1 MSINMVEFHQVFFEE
16 SHEHLENMEQLLL
29 ALDLNTPDPEELNTI
44 FRAAHSIKG
53 GSGIFGFTALTSVT
67 HVMENLLDRT
77 RKGTFELSSATID
90 LLLRTVDT
98 LTHIL
103 SLYREE
109 EPIDWEEVEFA
120 KNQLIAALNGEPFEP
135 NAKTQNKAVT
145 TMPEVEILVADGTN
159 IQSKRQTHDDD
170 LGFGFFENEVE
181 LALATEGEHFGFFDE
196 AYTAAEIRVED
207 IDPKPTI
214 AVPTGKTAS
223 DNLAADLDHDL
234 ADDLANGLDDELGF
248 GFFEPLTPAQLDND
262 TSTTGATD
270 ADVVTRAKT
279 DNLDLQPMVLQST
292 NQQLNQHQ
300 GDQHAI
306 DHKSRGAAAIQSASK
321 RHESPTSAQATSEHS
336 IANPTPAKS
345 ASKKSTPPA
354 QDATLRVETSKIDTL
369 VNLAGELVIT
379 QSMLTLIGNELG
391 GELGERLKT
400 ALNEL
405 ERNTREMQE
414 AVMSVRMLP
423 VSFVFNRFHRLVR
436 DLSEQLGKNVNLT
449 IEGGNTEID
458 KGMIEKLVD
467 PLTHLVRNSLDH
479 GIENPAK
486 RLAAGKSE
494 IGELSLKAS
503 QRGGSIVIAV
513 HDDGAGLNRER
524 ILQKARENG
533 MQVADN
539 ANDKHVWQLI
549 FAAGFSTAQEVTDVS
564 GRGVGMDVVR
574 RNIEALGGRIDIDS
588 VAGQGATFEIQLPLT
603 LAIVD
608 GMSVSV
614 GHQIYILPLVHIIES
629 IQPQIEQLKFL
640 SKERLIKVR
649 EEYLPLLNLYQ
660 LMEIEPHAHT
670 PEQGIVVL
678 LESNNKRFGLCVDA
692 LVGQQQV
699 VIKSLEKHYRRIPG
713 VSGATIMGDGS
724 VALILDVESLALHI
738 KN

>member
-1 MSINMVEFHQVFFEE
+1 MSINMAEFHQVFFEE

-29 ALDLNTPDPEELNTI
+29 ALDLASPDPEELNTI

-67 HVMENLLDRT
+67 HVMENLLDKT
-77 RKGTFELSSATID
+77 RKGNFQLTSSIID
-90 LLLRTVDT
+90 LLLSTVDT
-98 LTHIL
+98 LSHIL

-109 EPIDWEEVEFA
+109 EQIDWQEVEYS
-120 KNQLIAALNGEPFEP
+120 KSQLVAALNGEPFSSSVAIRNGTDAASTP
-135 NAKTQNKAVT
+135 IINATLTA
-145 TMPEVEILVADGTN
+145 PVEAE
-159 IQSKRQTHDDD
+159 D
-170 LGFGFFENEVE
+170 LGFGFFEDEM
-181 LALATEGEHFGFFDE
+181 ARDIAIEGEDFGFFDE
-196 AYTAAEIRVED
+196 AYQAED
-207 IDPKPTI
+207 ISADSAINNKER
-214 AVPTGKTAS
+214 
-223 DNLAADLDHDL
+223 NADLCDVTID
-234 ADDLANGLDDELGF
+234 DDELGF
-248 GFFEPLTPAQLDND
+248 GFFEALTPESFANEIELLSSKPLVQKVYKP
-262 TSTTGATD
+262 AT
-270 ADVVTRAKT
+270 TRAHQAKET
-279 DNLDLQPMVLQST
+279 GSSQSKNT
-292 NQQLNQHQ
+292 LFKAKATEPTVP
-300 GDQHAI
+300 DSTLLTSPSVKASSPAI
-306 DHKSRGAAAIQSASK
+306 LSSN
-321 RHESPTSAQATSEHS
+321 ATSNSSVAPKPNTTEVKT
-336 IANPTPAKS
+336 ATKKS
-345 ASKKSTPPA
+345 ATPA

-379 QSMLTLIGNELG
+379 QSMLTLIGNEMTG
-391 GELGERLKT
+391 DLGERLKT

-423 VSFVFNRFHRLVR
+423 VSFVFNRFNRLVR
-436 DLSEQLGKNVNLT
+436 DLSEQLGKNVNLV

-479 GIENPAK
+479 GIEKPEK

-494 IGELSLKAS
+494 VGVLSLKAS
-503 QRGGSIVIAV
+503 QRGGNIVIAV
-513 HDDGAGLNRER
+513 HDNGAGLHRER
-524 ILQKARENG
+524 IIQKARENG
-533 MQVADN
+533 LQVADN
-539 ANDKHVWQLI
+539 SSDKQIWQLI
-549 FAAGFSTAQEVTDVS
+549 FAAGFSTAEEVTDVS

-574 RNIEALGGRIDIDS
+574 RNIEALGGRIDIES
-588 VAGQGATFEIQLPLT
+588 TEGQGSTFEIQLPLT

-608 GMSVSV
+608 GMTVSV
-614 GHQIYILPLVHIIES
+614 GNQIYILPLVHIIES
-629 IQPQIEQLKFL
+629 IQPQTEQLKFL
-640 SKERLIKVR
+640 AKERLLKVR

-660 LMEIEPHAHT
+660 LMEIEPNAKS
-670 PEQGIVVL
+670 PEEGIVVL
-678 LESNNKRFGLCVDA
+678 LESNHKRFGLCVDA

>member
-1 MSINMVEFHQVFFEE
+1 MSINMAEFHQVFFEE

-29 ALDLNTPDPEELNTI
+29 ALDLASPDPEELNTI

-67 HVMENLLDRT
+67 HVMENLLDKT
-77 RKGTFELSSATID
+77 RKGNFQLTSSIID
-90 LLLRTVDT
+90 LLLSTVDT
-98 LTHIL
+98 LSHIL

-109 EPIDWEEVEFA
+109 EQIDWQEVEYS
-120 KNQLIAALNGEPFEP
+120 KSQLVAALNGEPFSSSVAIRNGTDAASTP
-135 NAKTQNKAVT
+135 IINATLTA
-145 TMPEVEILVADGTN
+145 PVEAE
-159 IQSKRQTHDDD
+159 D
-170 LGFGFFENEVE
+170 LGFGFFEDEM
-181 LALATEGEHFGFFDE
+181 ARDIAIEGEDFGFFDE
-196 AYTAAEIRVED
+196 AYQAED
-207 IDPKPTI
+207 ISADSVANNKECIAELCDVTI
-214 AVPTGKTAS
+214 
-223 DNLAADLDHDL
+223 D
-234 ADDLANGLDDELGF
+234 DDELGF
-248 GFFEPLTPAQLDND
+248 GFFEALTPESFANEIELLSSKPLVQKVYKP
-262 TSTTGATD
+262 AT
-270 ADVVTRAKT
+270 TRAHQAKET
-279 DNLDLQPMVLQST
+279 GSSQSKNT
-292 NQQLNQHQ
+292 LFK
-300 GDQHAI
+300 AKATEPTAPI
-306 DHKSRGAAAIQSASK
+306 STV
-321 RHESPTSAQATSEHS
+321 PTSPSVKASSPAILSSNATSNSSVAPKPNTTEVKT
-336 IANPTPAKS
+336 ATKKS
-345 ASKKSTPPA
+345 ATPA

-379 QSMLTLIGNELG
+379 QSMLTLIGNEMTG
-391 GELGERLKT
+391 DLGERLKT

-423 VSFVFNRFHRLVR
+423 VSFVFNRFNRLVR
-436 DLSEQLGKNVNLT
+436 DLSEQLGKNVNLV

-479 GIENPAK
+479 GIEKPEK

-494 IGELSLKAS
+494 VGVLSLKAS
-503 QRGGSIVIAV
+503 QRGGNIVIAV
-513 HDDGAGLNRER
+513 HDNGAGLNRER
-524 ILQKARENG
+524 IIQKARENG
-533 MQVADN
+533 LQVADN
-539 ANDKHVWQLI
+539 SSDKQVWQLI
-549 FAAGFSTAQEVTDVS
+549 FAAGFSTAEEVTDVS

-574 RNIEALGGRIDIDS
+574 RNIEALGGRIDIES
-588 VAGQGATFEIQLPLT
+588 TEGQGSTFEIQLPLT

-608 GMSVSV
+608 GMTVSV
-614 GHQIYILPLVHIIES
+614 GNQIYILPLVHIIES
-629 IQPQIEQLKFL
+629 IQPQTEQLKFL
-640 SKERLIKVR
+640 AKERLLKVR

-660 LMEIEPHAHT
+660 LMEIEPNARC
-670 PEQGIVVL
+670 PEEGIVVL
-678 LESNNKRFGLCVDA
+678 LESNHKRFGLCVDA

>member
-1 MSINMVEFHQVFFEE
+1 MSINMAEFHQVFFEE

-29 ALDLNTPDPEELNTI
+29 ALDLASPDPEELNTI

-67 HVMENLLDRT
+67 HVMENLLDKT
-77 RKGTFELSSATID
+77 RKGNFQLTSSIID
-90 LLLRTVDT
+90 LLLSTVDT
-98 LTHIL
+98 LSHIL

-109 EPIDWEEVEFA
+109 EQIDWQEVEYS
-120 KNQLIAALNGEPFEP
+120 KSQLVAALNGESFSSSVAVRNGTDIANTPVTPTLNAEP
-135 NAKTQNKAVT
+135 SAL
-145 TMPEVEILVADGTN
+145 VETEDE
-159 IQSKRQTHDDD
+159 
-170 LGFGFFENEVE
+170 LGFGFFEDEMERDIVI
-181 LALATEGEHFGFFDE
+181 EGEDFGFFEE
-196 AYTAAEIRVED
+196 AYQAED
-207 IDPKPTI
+207 ISVESLTSEVSVSVNST
-214 AVPTGKTAS
+214 AEQLVTAS
-223 DNLAADLDHDL
+223 
-234 ADDLANGLDDELGF
+234 DDELGF
-248 GFFEPLTPAQLDND
+248 GFFEALTPESFANEIELL
-262 TSTTGATD
+262 SSKL
-270 ADVVTRAKT
+270 VE
-279 DNLDLQPMVLQST
+279 P
-292 NQQLNQHQ
+292 
-300 GDQHAI
+300 
-306 DHKSRGAAAIQSASK
+306 AAAKPATNRANQVKVTANTQAKRSIFKEKETEPKAPPATSVSASTK
-321 RHESPTSAQATSEHS
+321 VTPSSTAALNPAVTPKNTQAEVKTATKKTAASA
-336 IANPTPAKS
+336 P
-345 ASKKSTPPA
+345 
-354 QDATLRVETSKIDTL
+354 DATLRVETSKIDTL

-379 QSMLTLIGNELG
+379 QSMLTLIGNELT
-391 GELGERLKT
+391 GEIGERLKT

-423 VSFVFNRFHRLVR
+423 VSFVFNRFNRLVR
-436 DLSEQLGKNVNLT
+436 DLSEQLGKNVNLV

-479 GIENPAK
+479 GIEKPDI
-486 RLAAGKSE
+486 RLAAGKAE
-494 IGELSLKAS
+494 IGQLSLRAS

-513 HDDGAGLNRER
+513 YDDGAGLCRER
-524 ILQKARENG
+524 ILQKAKENSITI
-533 MQVADN
+533 AEN
-539 ANDKHVWQLI
+539 ASDKQVWQLI

-588 VAGQGATFEIQLPLT
+588 VQGKGATFEIQLPLT

-614 GHQIYILPLVHIIES
+614 GNQIYILPLVHIIES
-629 IQPQIEQLKFL
+629 IQPQTEQLKFL
-640 SKERLIKVR
+640 AKERLLKVR
-649 EEYLPLLNLYQ
+649 EEYLPLLNLHQ
-660 LMEIEPHAHT
+660 LMEIEPKAST
-670 PEQGIVVL
+670 PEEGIVVL
-678 LESNNKRFGLCVDA
+678 LESNHKRFGLCVDA

>member
-1 MSINMVEFHQVFFEE
+1 MSINMAEFHQVFFEE

-29 ALDLNTPDPEELNTI
+29 ALDLASPDPEELNTI

-67 HVMENLLDRT
+67 HVMENLLDKT
-77 RKGTFELSSATID
+77 RKGNFQLTSSIID
-90 LLLRTVDT
+90 LLLSTVDT
-98 LTHIL
+98 LSHIL

-109 EPIDWEEVEFA
+109 EQIDWQEVEYS
-120 KNQLIAALNGEPFEP
+120 KSQLVAALNGEPFSSSVAIRNGTDAASTP
-135 NAKTQNKAVT
+135 IINATLTA
-145 TMPEVEILVADGTN
+145 PVEAE
-159 IQSKRQTHDDD
+159 D
-170 LGFGFFENEVE
+170 LGFGFFEDEM
-181 LALATEGEHFGFFDE
+181 ARDIAIEGEDFGFFDE
-196 AYTAAEIRVED
+196 AYQAED
-207 IDPKPTI
+207 ISADSVANNKECIAELCDVTI
-214 AVPTGKTAS
+214 
-223 DNLAADLDHDL
+223 D
-234 ADDLANGLDDELGF
+234 DDELGF
-248 GFFEPLTPAQLDND
+248 GFFEALTPESFANEIELLSSKPLVQKVYKP
-262 TSTTGATD
+262 AT
-270 ADVVTRAKT
+270 TRAHQAKET
-279 DNLDLQPMVLQST
+279 GSSQSKNTLFKAKATEPTVPDSTVPMSPSVKASSP
-292 NQQLNQHQ
+292 
-300 GDQHAI
+300 AI
-306 DHKSRGAAAIQSASK
+306 LSSN
-321 RHESPTSAQATSEHS
+321 ATSNSSVAPKPNTTEVKT
-336 IANPTPAKS
+336 ATKKPA
-345 ASKKSTPPA
+345 TPA

-379 QSMLTLIGNELG
+379 QSMLTLIGNEMTG
-391 GELGERLKT
+391 DLGERLKT

-423 VSFVFNRFHRLVR
+423 VSFVFNRFNRLVR
-436 DLSEQLGKNVNLT
+436 DLSEQLGKNVNLV

-479 GIENPAK
+479 GIEKPEK

-494 IGELSLKAS
+494 VGVLSLKAS
-503 QRGGSIVIAV
+503 QRGGNIVIAV
-513 HDDGAGLNRER
+513 HDNGAGLNRER
-524 ILQKARENG
+524 IIQKARENG
-533 MQVADN
+533 LQVADN
-539 ANDKHVWQLI
+539 SSDKQIWQLI
-549 FAAGFSTAQEVTDVS
+549 FAAGFSTAEEVTDVS

-574 RNIEALGGRIDIDS
+574 RNIEALGGRIDIES
-588 VAGQGATFEIQLPLT
+588 TEGQGSTFEIQLPLT

-608 GMSVSV
+608 GMTVSV
-614 GHQIYILPLVHIIES
+614 GNQIYILPLVHIIES
-629 IQPQIEQLKFL
+629 IQPQTEQLKFL
-640 SKERLIKVR
+640 AKERLLKVR

-660 LMEIEPHAHT
+660 LMEIEPNARC
-670 PEQGIVVL
+670 PEEGIVVL
-678 LESNNKRFGLCVDA
+678 LESNHKRFGLCVDA

>member
-1 MSINMVEFHQVFFEE
+1 MSINMAEFHQVFFEE

-29 ALDLNTPDPEELNTI
+29 ALDLAAPDPEELNTI

-67 HVMENLLDRT
+67 HVMENLLDKT
-77 RKGTFELSSATID
+77 RKGTFELSSSVID

-98 LTHIL
+98 LSHIL
-103 SLYREE
+103 NLYREE
-109 EPIDWEEVEFA
+109 EPIDWQQVEFA
-120 KNQLIAALNGEPFEP
+120 KNQLVAALNGEPFSTQA
-135 NAKTQNKAVT
+135 AKVVETANQEKPAAVS
-145 TMPEVEILVADGTN
+145 TN
-159 IQSKRQTHDDD
+159 SASQEEAS
-170 LGFGFFENEVE
+170 FGFFEDEVE
-181 LALATEGEHFGFFDE
+181 LGLVDEPEHFGFFDE
-196 AYTAAEIRVED
+196 AYTAKEIRVED
-207 IDPKPTI
+207 IH
-214 AVPTGKTAS
+214 S
-223 DNLAADLDHDL
+223 NAADSATH
-234 ADDLANGLDDELGF
+234 AAVSDDELGY
-248 GFFEPLTPAQLDND
+248 GFFESLTAESFANELDAL
-262 TSTTGATD
+262 S
-270 ADVVTRAKT
+270 
-279 DNLDLQPMVLQST
+279 
-292 NQQLNQHQ
+292 
-300 GDQHAI
+300 
-306 DHKSRGAAAIQSASK
+306 
-321 RHESPTSAQATSEHS
+321 
-336 IANPTPAKS
+336 TPAKDVQVTDKAIHKTLAEQS
-345 ASKKSTPPA
+345 DAKTTRSKKPPKDSAQLKSQATTDVKLEAQTHLASSPTVNTTSVTPAASSQVAKKASTST

-436 DLSEQLGKNVNLT
+436 DLSEQLGKNVNLV

-479 GIENPAK
+479 GIEKPEK
-486 RLAAGKSE
+486 RIAAGKSE
-494 IGELSLKAS
+494 VGVLSLKAS

-513 HDDGAGLNRER
+513 HDDGGGLNRER

-533 MQVADN
+533 MALPEN
-539 ANDKHVWQLI
+539 MTDKQVWQLI
-549 FAAGFSTAQEVTDVS
+549 FAAGFSTAAEVTDVS

-574 RNIEALGGRIDIDS
+574 KNIEALGGRIDIDS
-588 VAGQGATFEIQLPLT
+588 VAGEGATFEIQLPLT

-614 GHQIYILPLVHIIES
+614 GNQIYILPLVHIIES
-629 IQPQIEQLKFL
+629 IQPQTEQLKFL
-640 SKERLIKVR
+640 AKERLLRVR

-660 LMEIEPHAHT
+660 LMEIEPQAKT
-670 PEQGIVVL
+670 PEAGIVVL

>member
-1 MSINMVEFHQVFFEE
+1 MSINMAEFHQVFFEE

-29 ALDLNTPDPEELNTI
+29 ALDLASPDPEELNTI

-67 HVMENLLDRT
+67 HVMENLLDKT
-77 RKGTFELSSATID
+77 RKGNFQLTSSIID
-90 LLLRTVDT
+90 LLLSTVDT
-98 LTHIL
+98 LSHIL

-109 EPIDWEEVEFA
+109 EQIDWQEVEYS
-120 KNQLIAALNGEPFEP
+120 KSQLVAALNGEPFSSSVAIRNGTDAATSTP
-135 NAKTQNKAVT
+135 IINAAPTI
-145 TMPEVEILVADGTN
+145 PVEAE
-159 IQSKRQTHDDD
+159 D
-170 LGFGFFENEVE
+170 LGFGFFEDEM
-181 LALATEGEHFGFFDE
+181 ARDIAIEGEDFGFFDE
-196 AYTAAEIRVED
+196 PYQAED
-207 IDPKPTI
+207 ISADSVANNKERTAELCDVTI
-214 AVPTGKTAS
+214 
-223 DNLAADLDHDL
+223 D
-234 ADDLANGLDDELGF
+234 DDELGF
-248 GFFEPLTPAQLDND
+248 GFFEALTPESFANEIELLSSKPLVQKVYKPA
-262 TSTTGATD
+262 TSRAHQAKETGSSQSKNTLFK
-270 ADVVTRAKT
+270 AKAAE
-279 DNLDLQPMVLQST
+279 ST
-292 NQQLNQHQ
+292 
-300 GDQHAI
+300 API
-306 DHKSRGAAAIQSASK
+306 STV
-321 RHESPTSAQATSEHS
+321 PTSPSVKASSPAILSSNATSNSSVVPKPNTAEVKT
-336 IANPTPAKS
+336 ATKKLA
-345 ASKKSTPPA
+345 ASA

-379 QSMLTLIGNELG
+379 QSMLTLIGNEMTG
-391 GELGERLKT
+391 DLGERLKT

-423 VSFVFNRFHRLVR
+423 VSFVFNRFNRLVR
-436 DLSEQLGKNVNLT
+436 DLSEQLGKNVNLV

-479 GIENPAK
+479 GIEKPEK

-494 IGELSLKAS
+494 VGVLSLKAS
-503 QRGGSIVIAV
+503 QRGGNIVIAV
-513 HDDGAGLNRER
+513 HDNGAGLNRER
-524 ILQKARENG
+524 IIQKARENG
-533 MQVADN
+533 LQVADN
-539 ANDKHVWQLI
+539 SSDKQVWQLI
-549 FAAGFSTAQEVTDVS
+549 FAAGFSTAEEVTDVS

-574 RNIEALGGRIDIDS
+574 RNIEALGGRIDIES
-588 VAGQGATFEIQLPLT
+588 TEGQGSTFEIQLPLT

-608 GMSVSV
+608 GMTVSV
-614 GHQIYILPLVHIIES
+614 GNQIYILPLVHIIES
-629 IQPQIEQLKFL
+629 IQPQTEQLKFL
-640 SKERLIKVR
+640 AKERLLKVR

-660 LMEIEPHAHT
+660 LMEIEPNARC
-670 PEQGIVVL
+670 PEEGIVVL
-678 LESNNKRFGLCVDA
+678 LESNHKRFGLCVDA

>member
-1 MSINMVEFHQVFFEE
+1 MSINMAEFHQVFFEE

-29 ALDLNTPDPEELNTI
+29 ALDLASPDPEELNTI

-67 HVMENLLDRT
+67 HVMENLLDKT
-77 RKGTFELSSATID
+77 RKGNFQLTSSIID
-90 LLLRTVDT
+90 LLLSTVDT
-98 LTHIL
+98 LSHIL

-109 EPIDWEEVEFA
+109 EQIDWQEVEYS
-120 KNQLIAALNGEPFEP
+120 KSQLVAALNGEPFSSSVAIRNGTDAASTP
-135 NAKTQNKAVT
+135 IINATLTA
-145 TMPEVEILVADGTN
+145 PVEAE
-159 IQSKRQTHDDD
+159 D
-170 LGFGFFENEVE
+170 LGFGFFEAEM
-181 LALATEGEHFGFFDE
+181 ARDIAIEGEDFGFFDV
-196 AYTAAEIRVED
+196 AYQAED
-207 IDPKPTI
+207 ISADSVANNYECNAELCDVTI
-214 AVPTGKTAS
+214 
-223 DNLAADLDHDL
+223 D
-234 ADDLANGLDDELGF
+234 DDELGF
-248 GFFEPLTPAQLDND
+248 GFFEALTPESFANEIELL
-262 TSTTGATD
+262 SSKPLVPKVYKPAT
-270 ADVVTRAKT
+270 TRAHQAKET
-279 DNLDLQPMVLQST
+279 GSSQSKNTLFKAKATEPTVPISTVLTSPSV
-292 NQQLNQHQ
+292 NASSP
-300 GDQHAI
+300 AI
-306 DHKSRGAAAIQSASK
+306 LSSN
-321 RHESPTSAQATSEHS
+321 ATSDSSVAPKPNTTEVKT
-336 IANPTPAKS
+336 ATKKPA
-345 ASKKSTPPA
+345 ASA

-379 QSMLTLIGNELG
+379 QSMLTLIGNEMTG
-391 GELGERLKT
+391 DLGERLKT

-423 VSFVFNRFHRLVR
+423 VSFVFNRFNRLVR
-436 DLSEQLGKNVNLT
+436 DLSEQLGKNVNLV

-479 GIENPAK
+479 GIEKPEK

-494 IGELSLKAS
+494 VGVLSLKAS
-503 QRGGSIVIAV
+503 QRGGNIVIAV
-513 HDDGAGLNRER
+513 HDNGAGLNRER
-524 ILQKARENG
+524 IIQKARENG
-533 MQVADN
+533 LQVADN
-539 ANDKHVWQLI
+539 SSDKQVWQLI
-549 FAAGFSTAQEVTDVS
+549 FAAGFSTAEEVTDVS

-574 RNIEALGGRIDIDS
+574 RNIEALGGCIDIES
-588 VAGQGATFEIQLPLT
+588 TEGQGSTFEIQLPLT

-608 GMSVSV
+608 GMTVSV
-614 GHQIYILPLVHIIES
+614 GNQIYILPLVHIIES
-629 IQPQIEQLKFL
+629 IQPQTEQLKFL
-640 SKERLIKVR
+640 AKERLLKVR

-660 LMEIEPHAHT
+660 LMEIEPNARC
-670 PEQGIVVL
+670 PEEGIVVL
-678 LESNNKRFGLCVDA
+678 LESNHKPFGLCVDA

>member
-1 MSINMVEFHQVFFEE
+1 MSINMAEFHQVFFEE

-29 ALDLNTPDPEELNTI
+29 ALDLASPDPEELNTI

-67 HVMENLLDRT
+67 HVMENLLDKT
-77 RKGTFELSSATID
+77 RKGNFQLTSSIID
-90 LLLRTVDT
+90 LLLSTVDT
-98 LTHIL
+98 LSHIL

-109 EPIDWEEVEFA
+109 EQIDWQEVEYS
-120 KNQLIAALNGEPFEP
+120 KSQLVAALNGEPFSSSVAIRNGTDAASTP
-135 NAKTQNKAVT
+135 IINAAPTA
-145 TMPEVEILVADGTN
+145 PVEAE
-159 IQSKRQTHDDD
+159 D
-170 LGFGFFENEVE
+170 LGFGFFEDEM
-181 LALATEGEHFGFFDE
+181 ARDIAIEGEDFGFFDE
-196 AYTAAEIRVED
+196 AYQAED
-207 IDPKPTI
+207 ISADSAINNKER
-214 AVPTGKTAS
+214 
-223 DNLAADLDHDL
+223 NADLCDVTID
-234 ADDLANGLDDELGF
+234 DDELGF
-248 GFFEPLTPAQLDND
+248 GFFEALTPESFANEIELLSSKPLVQKVYKP
-262 TSTTGATD
+262 AT
-270 ADVVTRAKT
+270 TRAHQAKET
-279 DNLDLQPMVLQST
+279 GSSQSKNT
-292 NQQLNQHQ
+292 LFKAKATEPTVP
-300 GDQHAI
+300 DSTLLTSPSVKASSPAI
-306 DHKSRGAAAIQSASK
+306 LSSN
-321 RHESPTSAQATSEHS
+321 ATSNSSVAPKPNTTEVKT
-336 IANPTPAKS
+336 ATKKS
-345 ASKKSTPPA
+345 ATPA

-379 QSMLTLIGNELG
+379 QSMLTLIGNEMTG
-391 GELGERLKT
+391 DLGERLKT

-423 VSFVFNRFHRLVR
+423 VSFVFNRFNRLVR
-436 DLSEQLGKNVNLT
+436 DLSEQLGKNVNLV

-479 GIENPAK
+479 GIEKPEK

-494 IGELSLKAS
+494 VGVLSLKAS
-503 QRGGSIVIAV
+503 QRGGNIVIAV
-513 HDDGAGLNRER
+513 HDNGAGLHRER
-524 ILQKARENG
+524 IIQKARENG
-533 MQVADN
+533 LQVADN
-539 ANDKHVWQLI
+539 SSDKQIWQLI
-549 FAAGFSTAQEVTDVS
+549 FAAGFSTAEEVTDVS

-574 RNIEALGGRIDIDS
+574 RNIEALGGRIDIES
-588 VAGQGATFEIQLPLT
+588 TEGQGSTFEIQLPLT

-608 GMSVSV
+608 GMTVSV
-614 GHQIYILPLVHIIES
+614 GNQIYILPLVHIIES
-629 IQPQIEQLKFL
+629 IQPQTEQLKFL
-640 SKERLIKVR
+640 AKERLLKVR

-660 LMEIEPHAHT
+660 LMEIEPNAKS
-670 PEQGIVVL
+670 PEEGIVVL
-678 LESNNKRFGLCVDA
+678 LESNHKRFGLCVDA

>member
-1 MSINMVEFHQVFFEE
+1 MSINMAEFHQVFFEE

-29 ALDLNTPDPEELNTI
+29 ALDLAAPDPEELNTI

-67 HVMENLLDRT
+67 HVMENLLDKT
-77 RKGTFELSSATID
+77 RKGTFELSSSVID

-98 LTHIL
+98 LSHIL
-103 SLYREE
+103 NLYREE
-109 EPIDWEEVEFA
+109 EPIDWQQVEFA
-120 KNQLIAALNGEPFEP
+120 KNQLVAALNGEPFSTQA
-135 NAKTQNKAVT
+135 AKVVETANQEKPAAVS
-145 TMPEVEILVADGTN
+145 TN
-159 IQSKRQTHDDD
+159 SASQEDAS
-170 LGFGFFENEVE
+170 FGFFEDEVE
-181 LALATEGEHFGFFDE
+181 LGLVDETEHFGFFDE
-196 AYTAAEIRVED
+196 AYTAKEIRVED
-207 IDPKPTI
+207 IHSNAAYTATHA
-214 AVPTGKTAS
+214 AVS
-223 DNLAADLDHDL
+223 
-234 ADDLANGLDDELGF
+234 DDELGY
-248 GFFEPLTPAQLDND
+248 GFFESLTAESFANELDAL
-262 TSTTGATD
+262 S
-270 ADVVTRAKT
+270 
-279 DNLDLQPMVLQST
+279 
-292 NQQLNQHQ
+292 
-300 GDQHAI
+300 
-306 DHKSRGAAAIQSASK
+306 
-321 RHESPTSAQATSEHS
+321 
-336 IANPTPAKS
+336 TPAKDAQVTDKLINKTLVEQS
-345 ASKKSTPPA
+345 DAKTTRSKKPPKDSAQLKSQATTDVKLETQTHLASSPAMNTTSATPAASSQVAKKASTSS

-436 DLSEQLGKNVNLT
+436 DLSEQLGKNVNLV

-479 GIENPAK
+479 GIEKPEK
-486 RLAAGKSE
+486 RIAAGKSE
-494 IGELSLKAS
+494 VGVLSLKAS

-513 HDDGAGLNRER
+513 HDDGGGLNRER

-533 MQVADN
+533 MALPEN
-539 ANDKHVWQLI
+539 MTDKQVWQLI
-549 FAAGFSTAQEVTDVS
+549 FAAGFSTAAEVTDVS

-574 RNIEALGGRIDIDS
+574 KNIEALGGRIDIDS
-588 VAGQGATFEIQLPLT
+588 VAGEGATFEIQLPLT

-614 GHQIYILPLVHIIES
+614 GNQIYILPLVHIIES
-629 IQPQIEQLKFL
+629 IQPQTEQLKFL
-640 SKERLIKVR
+640 AKERLLRVR

-660 LMEIEPHAHT
+660 LMEIEPQAKT
-670 PEQGIVVL
+670 PEAGIVVL
-678 LESNNKRFGLCVDA
+678 L
-692 LVGQQQV
+692 
-699 VIKSLEKHYRRIPG
+699 
-713 VSGATIMGDGS
+713 
-724 VALILDVESLALHI
+724 
-738 KN
+738 

>member
-1 MSINMVEFHQVFFEE
+1 MSINMAEFHQVFFEE

-29 ALDLNTPDPEELNTI
+29 ALDLASPDPEELNTI

-67 HVMENLLDRT
+67 HVMENLLDKT
-77 RKGTFELSSATID
+77 RKGNFQLTSSIID
-90 LLLRTVDT
+90 LLLSTVDT
-98 LTHIL
+98 LSHIL

-109 EPIDWEEVEFA
+109 EQIDWQEVEYS
-120 KNQLIAALNGEPFEP
+120 KSQLVAALNGEPFSSSVAIRNGTDVASTP
-135 NAKTQNKAVT
+135 TINATLTAAVAA
-145 TMPEVEILVADGTN
+145 E
-159 IQSKRQTHDDD
+159 D
-170 LGFGFFENEVE
+170 LGFGFFEDEM
-181 LALATEGEHFGFFDE
+181 ARDIAIEGEDFGFFDE
-196 AYTAAEIRVED
+196 AYQAED
-207 IDPKPTI
+207 ISADSVANNKECNAELCDVTI
-214 AVPTGKTAS
+214 
-223 DNLAADLDHDL
+223 D
-234 ADDLANGLDDELGF
+234 DDELGF
-248 GFFEPLTPAQLDND
+248 GFFEALTPESFANEIELLSSKPLVQKVYKPA
-262 TSTTGATD
+262 TTRAHQAKETGSSQSKNTLFKANATD
-270 ADVVTRAKT
+270 PTTPD
-279 DNLDLQPMVLQST
+279 ST
-292 NQQLNQHQ
+292 V
-300 GDQHAI
+300 
-306 DHKSRGAAAIQSASK
+306 
-321 RHESPTSAQATSEHS
+321 PTSPSVKASSSAILSSNATSNSSVAPKPNTTEVKT
-336 IANPTPAKS
+336 ATKKTA
-345 ASKKSTPPA
+345 ASA

-379 QSMLTLIGNELG
+379 QSMLTLIGNEMMG
-391 GELGERLKT
+391 DLGERLKT

-423 VSFVFNRFHRLVR
+423 VSFVFNRFNRLVR
-436 DLSEQLGKNVNLT
+436 DLSEQLGKNVNLV

-479 GIENPAK
+479 GIEKPEK

-494 IGELSLKAS
+494 VGVLSLKAS
-503 QRGGSIVIAV
+503 QRGGNIVIAV
-513 HDDGAGLNRER
+513 HDNGAGLNRER
-524 ILQKARENG
+524 IIQKARENG
-533 MQVADN
+533 LQVADN
-539 ANDKHVWQLI
+539 SSDKQIWQLI
-549 FAAGFSTAQEVTDVS
+549 FAAGFSTAEEVTDVS

-574 RNIEALGGRIDIDS
+574 RNIEALGGRIDIES
-588 VAGQGATFEIQLPLT
+588 TEGQGSTFEIQLPLT

-608 GMSVSV
+608 GMTVSV
-614 GHQIYILPLVHIIES
+614 GNQIYILPLVHIIES
-629 IQPQIEQLKFL
+629 IQPQTEQLKFL
-640 SKERLIKVR
+640 AKERLLKVR

-660 LMEIEPHAHT
+660 LMEIEPNARC
-670 PEQGIVVL
+670 PEEGIVVL
-678 LESNNKRFGLCVDA
+678 LESNHKRFGLCVDA

>member
-1 MSINMVEFHQVFFEE
+1 MSINMAEFHQVFFEE

-29 ALDLNTPDPEELNTI
+29 ALDLASPDPEELNTI

-67 HVMENLLDRT
+67 HVMENLLDKT
-77 RKGTFELSSATID
+77 RKGNFQLTSSIID
-90 LLLRTVDT
+90 LLLSTVDT
-98 LTHIL
+98 LSHIL

-109 EPIDWEEVEFA
+109 EQIDWQEVEYS
-120 KNQLIAALNGEPFEP
+120 KSQLVAALNGESFSSSVAVRNGTDAA
-135 NAKTQNKAVT
+135 NAPISPIIQA
-145 TMPEVEILVADGTN
+145 ESVEKVED
-159 IQSKRQTHDDD
+159 Q
-170 LGFGFFENEVE
+170 GFGFFEDEM
-181 LALATEGEHFGFFDE
+181 ARDIAIEGEDFGFFEE
-196 AYTAAEIRVED
+196 AYQAEEISAQSVINDVSNTE
-207 IDPKPTI
+207 K
-214 AVPTGKTAS
+214 
-223 DNLAADLDHDL
+223 AADPCDFTS
-234 ADDLANGLDDELGF
+234 DDELGF
-248 GFFEPLTPAQLDND
+248 GFFEALTPESFANEIELL
-262 TSTTGATD
+262 SSKPVAPKVVKPTTVANQAEVNADSSQAKRGIFKEKESVTD
-270 ADVVTRAKT
+270 AKVSPAVSVPTSVSVNPAPHSNAT
-279 DNLDLQPMVLQST
+279 SPNAALSSS
-292 NQQLNQHQ
+292 
-300 GDQHAI
+300 AI
-306 DHKSRGAAAIQSASK
+306 PKNTPSEVKAAAK
-321 RHESPTSAQATSEHS
+321 K
-336 IANPTPAKS
+336 PA
-345 ASKKSTPPA
+345 ALA

-379 QSMLTLIGNELG
+379 QSMLTLIGNEMTG
-391 GELGERLKT
+391 DLGERLKT

-423 VSFVFNRFHRLVR
+423 VSFVFNRFNRLVR
-436 DLSEQLGKNVNLT
+436 DLSEQLGKNVNLV

-479 GIENPAK
+479 GIEKPEK

-494 IGELSLKAS
+494 VGVLSLKAS
-503 QRGGSIVIAV
+503 QRGGNIVIAV
-513 HDDGAGLNRER
+513 HDNGAGLNRER
-524 ILQKARENG
+524 IIQKARESG
-533 MQVADN
+533 LQVADN
-539 ANDKHVWQLI
+539 SSDKQIWQLI
-549 FAAGFSTAQEVTDVS
+549 FAAGFSTALEVTDVS

-574 RNIEALGGRIDIDS
+574 RNIEALGGRIDIES
-588 VAGQGATFEIQLPLT
+588 TEGQGSTFEIQLPLT

-608 GMSVSV
+608 GMTVSV
-614 GHQIYILPLVHIIES
+614 GNQIYILPLVHIIES
-629 IQPQIEQLKFL
+629 IQPQTEQLKFL
-640 SKERLIKVR
+640 AKERLLKVR

-660 LMEIEPHAHT
+660 LMEIEPNAKS
-670 PEQGIVVL
+670 PEEGIVVL
-678 LESNNKRFGLCVDA
+678 LESNHKRFGLCVDA

>member
-1 MSINMVEFHQVFFEE
+1 MSINMAEFHQVFFEE

-29 ALDLNTPDPEELNTI
+29 ALDLAAPDPEELNTI

-67 HVMENLLDRT
+67 HVMENLLDKT
-77 RKGTFELSSATID
+77 RKGTFELSSSVID

-98 LTHIL
+98 LSHIL
-103 SLYREE
+103 NLYREE
-109 EPIDWEEVEFA
+109 EPIDWQQVEFA
-120 KNQLIAALNGEPFEP
+120 KNQLVAALNGEPFSTQA
-135 NAKTQNKAVT
+135 AKVVETVNQDKPAAVS
-145 TMPEVEILVADGTN
+145 TN
-159 IQSKRQTHDDD
+159 SASQEEAS
-170 LGFGFFENEVE
+170 FGFFEDEVE
-181 LALATEGEHFGFFDE
+181 LGLVDETEHFGFFDE
-196 AYTAAEIRVED
+196 AYTAKEIRVED
-207 IDPKPTI
+207 IH
-214 AVPTGKTAS
+214 S
-223 DNLAADLDHDL
+223 NAADPATH
-234 ADDLANGLDDELGF
+234 AAVSDDELGY
-248 GFFEPLTPAQLDND
+248 GFFESLTAESFANELDALSTPIRDAQVTDKPINKTLVEQSDAKTARSKKPPKDSAQLKFQATTDVKLEAQTHLASSPAQNTTSVTPAASSQAAKKAT
-262 TSTTGATD
+262 TST
-270 ADVVTRAKT
+270 
-279 DNLDLQPMVLQST
+279 
-292 NQQLNQHQ
+292 
-300 GDQHAI
+300 
-306 DHKSRGAAAIQSASK
+306 
-321 RHESPTSAQATSEHS
+321 
-336 IANPTPAKS
+336 
-345 ASKKSTPPA
+345 

-436 DLSEQLGKNVNLT
+436 DLSEQLGKNVNLV

-479 GIENPAK
+479 GIEKPEK
-486 RLAAGKSE
+486 RVAAGKSE
-494 IGELSLKAS
+494 AGVLSLKAS

-513 HDDGAGLNRER
+513 HDDGGGLNRER

-533 MQVADN
+533 MALPEN
-539 ANDKHVWQLI
+539 MTDKQVWQLI
-549 FAAGFSTAQEVTDVS
+549 FAAGFSTAAEVTDVS

-574 RNIEALGGRIDIDS
+574 KNIEALGGRIDIDS
-588 VAGQGATFEIQLPLT
+588 VAGEGATFEIQLPLT

-614 GHQIYILPLVHIIES
+614 GNQIYILPLVHIIES
-629 IQPQIEQLKFL
+629 IQPQTEQLKFL
-640 SKERLIKVR
+640 AKERLLRVR

-660 LMEIEPHAHT
+660 LMEIEPQAKT
-670 PEQGIVVL
+670 PEAGIVVL

>member
-1 MSINMVEFHQVFFEE
+1 MSINMAEFHQVFFEE

-29 ALDLNTPDPEELNTI
+29 ALDLASPDPEELNTI

-67 HVMENLLDRT
+67 HVMENLLDKT
-77 RKGTFELSSATID
+77 RKGNFQLTSSIID
-90 LLLRTVDT
+90 LLLSTVDT
-98 LTHIL
+98 LSHIL

-109 EPIDWEEVEFA
+109 EQIDWQEVEYS
-120 KNQLIAALNGEPFEP
+120 KSQLVAALNGESFSSSVAVRNGTDAA
-135 NAKTQNKAVT
+135 NAPISPIIQAESAEK
-145 TMPEVEILVADGTN
+145 VE
-159 IQSKRQTHDDD
+159 D
-170 LGFGFFENEVE
+170 LGFGFFEDEM
-181 LALATEGEHFGFFDE
+181 ARDIAIEGEDFGFFEE
-196 AYTAAEIRVED
+196 AYQAED
-207 IDPKPTI
+207 ISVESLTSEVSVSVNST
-214 AVPTGKTAS
+214 AEQLVTAS
-223 DNLAADLDHDL
+223 
-234 ADDLANGLDDELGF
+234 DDELGF
-248 GFFEPLTPAQLDND
+248 GFFEALTPESFANEIELLSSKPVEPAAAKPATNRANQVKVTANTQAKRSIFKEKETDPKAPPA
-262 TSTTGATD
+262 TSVSASTTVA
-270 ADVVTRAKT
+270 
-279 DNLDLQPMVLQST
+279 PSST
-292 NQQLNQHQ
+292 AALNP
-300 GDQHAI
+300 AI
-306 DHKSRGAAAIQSASK
+306 TPKNTPTEVKAAAKKPAAS
-321 RHESPTSAQATSEHS
+321 
-336 IANPTPAKS
+336 
-345 ASKKSTPPA
+345 A

-379 QSMLTLIGNELG
+379 QSMLTLIGNEMTG
-391 GELGERLKT
+391 DLGERLKT

-423 VSFVFNRFHRLVR
+423 VSFVFNRFNRLVR
-436 DLSEQLGKNVNLT
+436 DLSEQLGKNVNLV

-479 GIENPAK
+479 GIEKPEK

-494 IGELSLKAS
+494 VGVLSLKAS
-503 QRGGSIVIAV
+503 QRGGNIVIAV
-513 HDDGAGLNRER
+513 HDNGAGLNRER
-524 ILQKARENG
+524 IIQKARESG
-533 MQVADN
+533 LQVADN
-539 ANDKHVWQLI
+539 SSDKQVWQLI
-549 FAAGFSTAQEVTDVS
+549 FAAGFSTALEVTDVS

-574 RNIEALGGRIDIDS
+574 RNIEALGGRIDIES
-588 VAGQGATFEIQLPLT
+588 TEGQGSTFEIQLPLT

-608 GMSVSV
+608 GMTVSV
-614 GHQIYILPLVHIIES
+614 GNQIYILPLVHIIES
-629 IQPQIEQLKFL
+629 IQPQTEQLKFL
-640 SKERLIKVR
+640 AKERLLKVR

-660 LMEIEPHAHT
+660 LMEIEPNAKS
-670 PEQGIVVL
+670 PEEGIVVL
-678 LESNNKRFGLCVDA
+678 LESNHKRFGLCVDA

>member
-1 MSINMVEFHQVFFEE
+1 MSINMAEFHQVFFEE

-29 ALDLNTPDPEELNTI
+29 ALDLASPDPEELNTI

-67 HVMENLLDRT
+67 HVMENLLDKT
-77 RKGTFELSSATID
+77 RKGNFQLTSSIID
-90 LLLRTVDT
+90 LLLSTVDT
-98 LTHIL
+98 LSHIL

-109 EPIDWEEVEFA
+109 EQIDWQEVEYS
-120 KNQLIAALNGEPFEP
+120 KSQLVAALNGESFSSSVAVRNGTDIANTPVTPTINAEP
-135 NAKTQNKAVT
+135 SAL
-145 TMPEVEILVADGTN
+145 VEIE
-159 IQSKRQTHDDD
+159 DD
-170 LGFGFFENEVE
+170 LGFGFFEDEM
-181 LALATEGEHFGFFDE
+181 ARDISIEGEDFGFFEE
-196 AYTAAEIRVED
+196 AYQAEEISAQSVINDVSNTE
-207 IDPKPTI
+207 K
-214 AVPTGKTAS
+214 
-223 DNLAADLDHDL
+223 AADPFDFTS
-234 ADDLANGLDDELGF
+234 DDELGF
-248 GFFEPLTPAQLDND
+248 GFFEALTPESFANEIELL
-262 TSTTGATD
+262 SSKPVAPKVVKPTTVANQAEVNADSSQAKCGIFKEKESATD
-270 ADVVTRAKT
+270 AKVSPAVSVPASVSVNPSSPAALHSNATSSNAA
-279 DNLDLQPMVLQST
+279 LSSS
-292 NQQLNQHQ
+292 
-300 GDQHAI
+300 AI
-306 DHKSRGAAAIQSASK
+306 PKNTPLEVKAAAKKPAAS
-321 RHESPTSAQATSEHS
+321 
-336 IANPTPAKS
+336 
-345 ASKKSTPPA
+345 A

-379 QSMLTLIGNELG
+379 QSMLTLIGNEMTG
-391 GELGERLKT
+391 DLGERLKT

-423 VSFVFNRFHRLVR
+423 VSFVFNRFNRLVR
-436 DLSEQLGKNVNLT
+436 DLSEQLGKNVNLV

-479 GIENPAK
+479 GIEKPEK

-494 IGELSLKAS
+494 VGVLSLKAS
-503 QRGGSIVIAV
+503 QRGGNIVIAV
-513 HDDGAGLNRER
+513 HDNGAGLNRER
-524 ILQKARENG
+524 IIQKARESG
-533 MQVADN
+533 LQVADN
-539 ANDKHVWQLI
+539 ISDKQIWQLI
-549 FAAGFSTAQEVTDVS
+549 FAAGFSTALEVTDVS

-574 RNIEALGGRIDIDS
+574 RNIEALGGRIDIES
-588 VAGQGATFEIQLPLT
+588 TEGQGSTFEIQLPLT

-608 GMSVSV
+608 GMTVSV
-614 GHQIYILPLVHIIES
+614 GNQIYILPLVHIIES
-629 IQPQIEQLKFL
+629 IQPQTEQLKFL
-640 SKERLIKVR
+640 AKERLLKVR

-660 LMEIEPHAHT
+660 LMETEPNAKS
-670 PEQGIVVL
+670 PEEGIVVL
-678 LESNNKRFGLCVDA
+678 LESNHKRFGLCVDA

>member
-1 MSINMVEFHQVFFEE
+1 MSINMAEFHQVFFEE

-29 ALDLNTPDPEELNTI
+29 ALDLASPDPEELNTI

-67 HVMENLLDRT
+67 HVMENLLDKT
-77 RKGTFELSSATID
+77 RKGNFQLTSSIID
-90 LLLRTVDT
+90 LLLSTVDT
-98 LTHIL
+98 LSHIL

-109 EPIDWEEVEFA
+109 EQIDWQEVEYS
-120 KNQLIAALNGEPFEP
+120 KSQLVAALNGEPFSSSVAIRNGTDVASTP
-135 NAKTQNKAVT
+135 TINATLTAAVAA
-145 TMPEVEILVADGTN
+145 E
-159 IQSKRQTHDDD
+159 D
-170 LGFGFFENEVE
+170 LGFGFFEDEM
-181 LALATEGEHFGFFDE
+181 ARDIAIEGEDFGFFDE
-196 AYTAAEIRVED
+196 AYQAED
-207 IDPKPTI
+207 ISADSVANNKECIAELCDVTI
-214 AVPTGKTAS
+214 
-223 DNLAADLDHDL
+223 D
-234 ADDLANGLDDELGF
+234 DDELGF
-248 GFFEPLTPAQLDND
+248 GFFEALTPESFANEIELLSSKPLVQKVYKP
-262 TSTTGATD
+262 AT
-270 ADVVTRAKT
+270 TRAHQAKET
-279 DNLDLQPMVLQST
+279 GSSQSKNILFKAKAT
-292 NQQLNQHQ
+292 
-300 GDQHAI
+300 
-306 DHKSRGAAAIQSASK
+306 
-321 RHESPTSAQATSEHS
+321 ESTAPDSTVPTSPSVKASSPAILSSNATSNSSVAPKPNTTEVKT
-336 IANPTPAKS
+336 ATKKS
-345 ASKKSTPPA
+345 ATPA

-379 QSMLTLIGNELG
+379 QSMLTLIGNEMTG
-391 GELGERLKT
+391 DLGERLKT

-423 VSFVFNRFHRLVR
+423 VSFVFNRFNRLVR
-436 DLSEQLGKNVNLT
+436 DLSEQLGKNVNLV

-479 GIENPAK
+479 GIEKPEK

-494 IGELSLKAS
+494 VGVLSLKAS
-503 QRGGSIVIAV
+503 QRGGNIVIAV
-513 HDDGAGLNRER
+513 HDNGAGLNRER
-524 ILQKARENG
+524 IIQKARENG
-533 MQVADN
+533 LQVADN
-539 ANDKHVWQLI
+539 SSDKQIWQLI
-549 FAAGFSTAQEVTDVS
+549 FAAGFSTAEEVTDVS

-574 RNIEALGGRIDIDS
+574 RNIEALGGRIDIES
-588 VAGQGATFEIQLPLT
+588 TEGQGSTFEIQLPLT

-608 GMSVSV
+608 GMTVSV
-614 GHQIYILPLVHIIES
+614 GNQIYILPLVHIIES
-629 IQPQIEQLKFL
+629 IQPQTEQLKFL
-640 SKERLIKVR
+640 AKERLLKVR

-660 LMEIEPHAHT
+660 LMEIEPNARC
-670 PEQGIVVL
+670 PEEGIVVL
-678 LESNNKRFGLCVDA
+678 LESNHKRFGLCVDA

>member
-1 MSINMVEFHQVFFEE
+1 MSINMAEFHQVFFEE

-29 ALDLNTPDPEELNTI
+29 ALDLAAPDPEELNTI

-67 HVMENLLDRT
+67 HVMENLLDKT
-77 RKGTFELSSATID
+77 RKGTFELSSSVID

-98 LTHIL
+98 LSHIL
-103 SLYREE
+103 NLYREE
-109 EPIDWEEVEFA
+109 EPIDWQQVEFA
-120 KNQLIAALNGEPFEP
+120 KNQLVAALNGEPFSTQA
-135 NAKTQNKAVT
+135 AKVVETANQEKPAAVS
-145 TMPEVEILVADGTN
+145 TN
-159 IQSKRQTHDDD
+159 LASQEEAS
-170 LGFGFFENEVE
+170 FGFFEDEVE
-181 LALATEGEHFGFFDE
+181 LGLVDEPEHFGFFDE
-196 AYTAAEIRVED
+196 AYTAKEIRVED
-207 IDPKPTI
+207 IH
-214 AVPTGKTAS
+214 S
-223 DNLAADLDHDL
+223 NAADSATH
-234 ADDLANGLDDELGF
+234 AAVSDDELGY
-248 GFFEPLTPAQLDND
+248 GFFESLTAESFANELDALSTPIQDAQVTDKPINKTLVEQSDAKTARSKKPPKDSAQLK
-262 TSTTGATD
+262 SQATT
-270 ADVVTRAKT
+270 DVKLEAQTH
-279 DNLDLQPMVLQST
+279 L
-292 NQQLNQHQ
+292 
-300 GDQHAI
+300 
-306 DHKSRGAAAIQSASK
+306 AS
-321 RHESPTSAQATSEHS
+321 SPAMNTTSATSAAS
-336 IANPTPAKS
+336 SQVAKK
-345 ASKKSTPPA
+345 ASTLT

-436 DLSEQLGKNVNLT
+436 DLSEQLGKNVTLV

-479 GIENPAK
+479 GIEKPEK
-486 RLAAGKSE
+486 RIAAGKSE
-494 IGELSLKAS
+494 AGVLSLKAS

-513 HDDGAGLNRER
+513 HDDGGGLNRER

-533 MQVADN
+533 MALPEN
-539 ANDKHVWQLI
+539 MTDKQVWQLI
-549 FAAGFSTAQEVTDVS
+549 FAAGFSTAAEVTDVS

-574 RNIEALGGRIDIDS
+574 KNIEALGGRIDIDS
-588 VAGQGATFEIQLPLT
+588 VAGEGATFEIQLPLT

-614 GHQIYILPLVHIIES
+614 GNQIYILPLVHIIES
-629 IQPQIEQLKFL
+629 IQPQTEQLKFL
-640 SKERLIKVR
+640 AKEPLLRVR

-660 LMEIEPHAHT
+660 LMEIEPQAKT
-670 PEQGIVVL
+670 PEAGIVVL

>member
-1 MSINMVEFHQVFFEE
+1 MSINMAEFHQVFFEE

-29 ALDLNTPDPEELNTI
+29 ALDLDAPDPEELNTI

-67 HVMENLLDRT
+67 HVMENLLDKT
-77 RKGTFELSSATID
+77 RKGTFELSSSVID

-98 LTHIL
+98 LSHIL
-103 SLYREE
+103 NLYREE
-109 EPIDWEEVEFA
+109 EPIDWQQVEFA
-120 KNQLIAALNGEPFEP
+120 KNQLVAALNGEPFSTQTANTASA
-135 NAKTQNKAVT
+135 NANNQSEDKPVQLVT
-145 TMPEVEILVADGTN
+145 PSVV
-159 IQSKRQTHDDD
+159 THSVDDS
-170 LGFGFFENEVE
+170 FGFFEDEVE
-181 LALATEGEHFGFFDE
+181 LGLVDETEHFGFFDE
-196 AYTAAEIRVED
+196 AYTAKEIRAED
-207 IDPKPTI
+207 IH
-214 AVPTGKTAS
+214 GSTATEQS
-223 DNLAADLDHDL
+223 STPQELTAADL
-234 ADDLANGLDDELGF
+234 AANQVATVSDDALDDELGY
-248 GFFEPLTPAQLDND
+248 GFFESLTPETFATEIDAL
-262 TSTTGATD
+262 TSTLVKEKSITNQASAPRAE
-270 ADVVTRAKT
+270 ADTAKPQSTRANKPAQEASK
-279 DNLDLQPMVLQST
+279 QPSKSAAKADTMPPQSST
-292 NQQLNQHQ
+292 STI
-300 GDQHAI
+300 G
-306 DHKSRGAAAIQSASK
+306 SASSSSSQPAAK
-321 RHESPTSAQATSEHS
+321 KASA
-336 IANPTPAKS
+336 
-345 ASKKSTPPA
+345 AS

-436 DLSEQLGKNVNLT
+436 DLSDQLGKNVSLV

-479 GIENPAK
+479 GIEKPEK

-494 IGELSLKAS
+494 AGVLSLKAS

-513 HDDGAGLNRER
+513 HDDGGGLNRER

-533 MQVADN
+533 MALPEN
-539 ANDKHVWQLI
+539 MTDKQVWQLI
-549 FAAGFSTAQEVTDVS
+549 FAAGFSTAAEVTDVS

-574 RNIEALGGRIDIDS
+574 KNIEALGGRIDIDS

-614 GHQIYILPLVHIIES
+614 GNQIYILPLVHIIES
-629 IQPQIEQLKFL
+629 IQPQTEQLKFL
-640 SKERLIKVR
+640 AKERLLRVR

-660 LMEIEPHAHT
+660 LMEIEPQAKT
-670 PEQGIVVL
+670 PEAGIVVL

>member
-1 MSINMVEFHQVFFEE
+1 
-16 SHEHLENMEQLLL
+16 MEQLLL
-29 ALDLNTPDPEELNTI
+29 ALDLDAPDPEELNTI

-67 HVMENLLDRT
+67 HVMENLLDKT
-77 RKGTFELSSATID
+77 RKGTFELSSSVID

-98 LTHIL
+98 LSHIL
-103 SLYREE
+103 NLYREE
-109 EPIDWEEVEFA
+109 EPIDWQQVEFA
-120 KNQLIAALNGEPFEP
+120 KNQLVAALNGEPFSTQTANVTSGVSAA
-135 NAKTQNKAVT
+135 NANHQSEDKPLQAAVKPSVATQSV
-145 TMPEVEILVADGTN
+145 
-159 IQSKRQTHDDD
+159 DDS
-170 LGFGFFENEVE
+170 FGFFEDEVE
-181 LALATEGEHFGFFDE
+181 LGLVDETEHFGFFDE
-196 AYTAAEIRVED
+196 AYTAKEIRAED
-207 IDPKPTI
+207 IH
-214 AVPTGKTAS
+214 AS
-223 DNLAADLDHDL
+223 TVTEQSSTPQELTVADLAANQV
-234 ADDLANGLDDELGF
+234 ATVSDDALDDELGY
-248 GFFEPLTPAQLDND
+248 GFFESLTPETFATEIDALTSTSVKEKSITNQVPAPRAEAD
-262 TSTTGATD
+262 TSKSQS
-270 ADVVTRAKT
+270 TRAKK
-279 DNLDLQPMVLQST
+279 P
-292 NQQLNQHQ
+292 
-300 GDQHAI
+300 
-306 DHKSRGAAAIQSASK
+306 
-321 RHESPTSAQATSEHS
+321 AQEVCKQ
-336 IANPTPAKS
+336 PAKS
-345 ASKKSTPPA
+345 AAKAEAMPPQSSTSTIGSASGSSSQPAAKKASA
-354 QDATLRVETSKIDTL
+354 ASQDATLRVETSKIDTL

-436 DLSEQLGKNVNLT
+436 DLSDQLGKNVSLV

-479 GIENPAK
+479 GIEKPEK
-486 RLAAGKSE
+486 RLAEGKSE
-494 IGELSLKAS
+494 AGVLSLKAS

-513 HDDGAGLNRER
+513 HDDGGGLNRER

-533 MQVADN
+533 MALPEN
-539 ANDKHVWQLI
+539 MTDKQVWQLI
-549 FAAGFSTAQEVTDVS
+549 FAAGFSTAAEVTDVS

-574 RNIEALGGRIDIDS
+574 KNIEALGGRIDIDS

-614 GHQIYILPLVHIIES
+614 GNQIYILPLVHIIES
-629 IQPQIEQLKFL
+629 IQPQTEQLKFL
-640 SKERLIKVR
+640 AKERLLRVR

-660 LMEIEPHAHT
+660 LMEIEPQAKT
-670 PEQGIVVL
+670 PEAGIVVL